1 MEYLADTVAIIRF
14 VSKSGSIGARALTI
28 LKDADSAS
36 TAIIISVMSLVEVL
50 YLSEKSRVKLKL
62 SDLMNRIKNHN
73 NYRIID
79 LDTNILQ
86 TAEKISSKN
95 LELHDRLIVATA
107 VYLKVPILT
116 SDKIIRE
123 SKLTETIWE

>member
-1 MEYLADTVAIIRF
+1 LEYLADTVAIIRF

>member
-36 TAIIISVMSLVEVL
+36 TTIIISVMSLVEVL